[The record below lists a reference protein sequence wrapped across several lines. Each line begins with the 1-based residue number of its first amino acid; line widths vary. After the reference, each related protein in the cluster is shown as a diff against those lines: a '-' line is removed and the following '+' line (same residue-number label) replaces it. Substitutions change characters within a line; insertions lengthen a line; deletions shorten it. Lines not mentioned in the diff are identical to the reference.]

1 METAINLTVFLLNL
15 VQKETN
21 SKGIIK
27 KMVQNIGFSEIEV
40 YKI

>member
-15 VQKETN
+15 IQKETN
-21 SKGIIK
+21 SKAIIK